1 VLTTGIEIVQNM
13 AFTFNFDIPLQT
25 EETNDKENK
34 DGNGKD
40 VDLKCSVRKCIISLL
55 NPANVIC
62 LLIMLV
68 G

>member
-55 NPANVIC
+55 IPAIC